1 MRIGYKITLNTCLI
15 FFFIKCEARKCPALR
30 QLAFGTI
37 EPVDC
42 VTIPQPY
49 QRGCTMACVSGYTI
63 KGDSNLQCGSDGNW
77 VGTFPI
83 CEGILDL
90 MYIWYG
96 TSKVRKGLLRVM

>member
-1 MRIGYKITLNTCLI
+1 
-15 FFFIKCEARKCPALR
+15 
-30 QLAFGTI
+30 
-37 EPVDC
+37 
-42 VTIPQPY
+42 
-49 QRGCTMACVSGYTI
+49 MACVSGYTI

-96 TSKVRKGLLRVM
+96 TSKVREGLLRVM